1 MVRHIVGLS
10 VEDMNTVM
18 VLNKLNRDMFKF
30 NRDMFTPPLKV
41 EIWTFFTQILS
52 RKEWIKLY
60 VNLWQMTDNYYSSA

>member
-18 VLNKLNRDMFKF
+18 VLNKF

-41 EIWTFFTQILS
+41 EIWTFFTQKLS
-52 RKEWIKLY
+52 RKE
-60 VNLWQMTDNYYSSA
+60 